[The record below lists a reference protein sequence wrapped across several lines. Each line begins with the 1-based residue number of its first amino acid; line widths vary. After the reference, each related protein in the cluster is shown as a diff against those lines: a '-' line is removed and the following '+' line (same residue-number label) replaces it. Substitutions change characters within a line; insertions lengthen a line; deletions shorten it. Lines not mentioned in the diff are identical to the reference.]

1 MTITSTSCVHKVIS
15 KVLDVSIFKKEMHV
29 ANYKIQKNISFR
41 VNLYHNRENKNEIH
55 GSLEFHH
62 LFAEALYKYI

>member
-1 MTITSTSCVHKVIS
+1 
-15 KVLDVSIFKKEMHV
+15 MHV

>member
-1 MTITSTSCVHKVIS
+1 MIFF

-29 ANYKIQKNISFR
+29 ANYKIRKKISFR
-41 VNLYHNRENKNEIH
+41 VNLYHNRENKNEID

-62 LFAEALYKYI
+62 LFAEALFKYI